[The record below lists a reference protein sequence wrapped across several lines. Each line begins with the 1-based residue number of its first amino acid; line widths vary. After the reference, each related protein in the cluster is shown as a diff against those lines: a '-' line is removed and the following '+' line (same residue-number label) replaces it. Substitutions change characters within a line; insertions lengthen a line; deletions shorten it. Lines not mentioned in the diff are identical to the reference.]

1 MKNYRLHTRRTK
13 LTKFNNSNK
22 TRGFDSV
29 SSTFNNHQWQI
40 VRFTIRWTFV
50 ALNGTKV
57 SKRGRDRLVTLN
69 NSVSKN
75 LERATVNC
83 RKLIAKKTGT
93 DCSPRK
99 GGGEREGSA
108 EGFTAPCVCIHPLV
122 AITNFSKEGTSA
134 GVSATAPAC
143 THAQT
148 ADAGCF
154 SLEFIIPGR

>member
-99 GGGEREGSA
+99 GGERRVPPRVSQ
-108 EGFTAPCVCIHPLV
+108 PPVCAYTRSSQLRTFQKR
-122 AITNFSKEGTSA
+122 AR
-134 GVSATAPAC
+134 APASAPQRQRVH
-143 THAQT
+143 TRKPRMPVAFH
-148 ADAGCF
+148 
-154 SLEFIIPGR
+154 